1 MCAAFTKLKII
12 GNIIDITGGLT
23 SNALI
28 GIKNSGVF
36 YQFFSYVKEIKDELF
51 FYNSSKLI
59 SK

>member
-36 YQFFSYVKEIKDELF
+36 YEFFFLR
-51 FYNSSKLI
+51 
-59 SK
+59 